1 MLSLSK
7 HDGVDLP
14 DPANGLTMAQPT
26 YSTVAIQQE
35 GRSMNESTIIGIDL
49 SKRFMQVCVVDEN
62 GTMIEEARVA
72 RDRLVEMVA
81 RHPGAVVAMEAC
93 GGAHHWGRSFEGHG
107 HEVRLIA
114 PYVAKAYR
122 DPACKDD
129 RRDARAITE
138 AGGRRHVRPIPVKDA
153 ETQALQSLERIEALY
168 ARQHT
173 QLGNA
178 LRGLLAEFGIVLPRG
193 PGHLKRRFPELMA
206 SPRWAAVPAA
216 LHEALSSLFEQ
227 FVATGEKLV
236 QAKKR
241 LTGAAVR
248 DPRARL
254 LTSVP
259 GIGPLTMAGFMAA
272 VGDPARF
279 SSGRH
284 LAAWL
289 GLTPRLYQSG
299 DTRLLLGIS
308 KRGNERLRSLFV
320 IGAQSMLR
328 RYGEGRYRGD
338 PLAEWARALLKRK
351 PRNVAAVAL
360 ANKLARIAW
369 RVAVNGQPYQPRRT

>member
-1 MLSLSK
+1 
-7 HDGVDLP
+7 
-14 DPANGLTMAQPT
+14 
-26 YSTVAIQQE
+26 
-35 GRSMNESTIIGIDL
+35 MNDSTIIGIDL
-49 SKRFMQVCVVDEN
+49 SKRAMQLCVVD
-62 GTMIEEARVA
+62 GAGAVVEECRVP
-72 RDRLVEMVA
+72 RGRLVETVA

-93 GGAHHWGRSFEGHG
+93 GGAHHWGRALTALG

-138 AGGRRHVRPIPVKDA
+138 AGGRRHARAIPVKDL

-173 QLGNA
+173 QIGNT
-178 LRGLLAEFGIVLPRG
+178 LRGLLAEFGIVLPKG
-193 PGHLKRRFPELMA
+193 PGHLKRRFLELMA
-206 SPRWAAVPAA
+206 SPRWAEIPAA
-216 LHEALSSLFEQ
+216 LHEALALLFEQ
-227 FVATGEKLV
+227 FVALGARLGG
-236 QAKKR
+236 AKAR
-241 LTGAAVR
+241 LAAAAAR

-259 GIGPLTMAGFMAA
+259 GIGPLTAAGFLAA
-272 VGDPARF
+272 VGDAARF
-279 SSGRH
+279 ATGRD
-284 LAAWL
+284 LAAWI
-289 GLTPRLYQSG
+289 GLAPTLYQSG
-299 DTRLLLGIS
+299 DRRLLLGIS
-308 KRGNERLRSLFV
+308 KRGNKRLRSLLV

-328 RYGEGRYRGD
+328 RYAEGRYPGD

-351 PRNVAAVAL
+351 PRNIAAVAL

-369 RVAVNGQPYQPRRT
+369 RVAVSGRPYRPRRA